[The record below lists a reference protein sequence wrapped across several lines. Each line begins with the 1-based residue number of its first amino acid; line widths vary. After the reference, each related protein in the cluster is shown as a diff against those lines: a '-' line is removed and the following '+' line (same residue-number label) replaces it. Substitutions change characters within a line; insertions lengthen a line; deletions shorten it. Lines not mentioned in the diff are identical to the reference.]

1 MSRTIHVIQ
10 GLSAGG
16 SFVQAMHPQ
25 PGELLVNEDV
35 LSCGPLPPLRSIEE
49 WAQLR
54 EAYWDS
60 VASSDDDRPFNRDL
74 LANSEALRNADSV
87 MLWLGIGAAEQLLLA
102 WAVKL
107 LKLTGSQAQL
117 HVVQFTHAGKHDI
130 PAWANAPA
138 WGVGLLNPDQIKHH
152 PPATLVPVAAILE
165 LERLWEGVTFTD
177 PSGLLSV
184 LSEKPSQIQHSRASL
199 QQLIHRYPDYQTGL
213 GRWDSELLKYTK
225 EKGPRATRIIGHTMG
240 NNFDSDLVGDPYL
253 FSRLRGLAS
262 SDLAHPL
269 VTMSGDPYD
278 MRNCEVVLTDAG
290 ESVLAAE
297 ANAVDLNGI
306 DDWILGVHLDS
317 ERGSVWYQKEGTLVT
332 R

>member
-74 LANSEALRNADSV
+74 LTNSQVLRLADSIV
-87 MLWLGIGAAEQLLLA
+87 LWLGIGAAEQLLLA
-102 WAVKL
+102 WTVQL
-107 LKLTGSQAQL
+107 LKLIGSQAQI
-117 HVVQFTHAGKHDI
+117 HVVQFTHRGKHNDH
-130 PAWANAPA
+130 A
-138 WGVGLLNPDQIKHH
+138 WGVGLLYPDQIKHH
-152 PPATLVPVAAILE
+152 PSAAQVSAAAILE
-165 LERLWEGVTFTD
+165 LESLWKGVTSTD
-177 PSGLLSV
+177 PSDLLSA
-184 LSEKPSQIQHSRASL
+184 LSERTSHLQHSRASL
-199 QQLIHRYPDYQTGL
+199 QRLIHRYPDYETGL
-213 GRWDSELLKYTK
+213 GRWDSEVLKYTK
-225 EKGPRATRIIGHTMG
+225 EKGPKATRIIGHTMG

-253 FSRLRGLAS
+253 FSRLHRLAS
-262 SDLAHPL
+262 PDLAHPL

-278 MRNCEVVLTDAG
+278 MRKCEVVLTDAG
-290 ESVLAAE
+290 ESVLAAQ
-297 ANAVDLNGI
+297 ANAVELNGI

-317 ERGSVWYQKEGTLVT
+317 KRGSVWYQREGTLVT